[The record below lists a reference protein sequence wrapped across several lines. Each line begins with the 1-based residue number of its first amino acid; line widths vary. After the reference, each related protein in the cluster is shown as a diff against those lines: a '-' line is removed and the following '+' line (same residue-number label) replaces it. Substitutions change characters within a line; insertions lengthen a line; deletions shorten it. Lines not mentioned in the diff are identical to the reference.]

1 MLVALKLL
9 KVRDIGW
16 WMAFLSLIICI
27 IVYSFSGWAIFY
39 PVILSVIGWI
49 YIVMNKKYSTITN
62 HSINT
67 SNEN

>member
-1 MLVALKLL
+1 MLAALKLL

-39 PVILSVIGWI
+39 PVILSIIGWI
-49 YIVMNKKYSTITN
+49 YIVMNKV
-62 HSINT
+62 
-67 SNEN
+67 